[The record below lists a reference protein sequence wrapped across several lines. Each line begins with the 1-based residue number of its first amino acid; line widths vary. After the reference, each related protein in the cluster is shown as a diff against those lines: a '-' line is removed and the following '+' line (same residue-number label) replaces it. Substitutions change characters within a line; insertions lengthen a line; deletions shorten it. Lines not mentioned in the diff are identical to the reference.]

1 MKSIRLYLIATILAA
16 MTLLIFLSSLHGYNK
31 STIEAQ
37 NLFDKQLINMANILS
52 SSVPQNNNITKQTAI
67 TNPVITP
74 ADIETNNN
82 AFQIWQQGQLIRRS
96 HNAPDTLITSLIP
109 GFRDSNFNHFRWR
122 NYVHHIPSL
131 DRWIITA
138 ERTDIRNRLID
149 NLIIESALPVI
160 MTLPLAALIIWFLVG
175 SGLKPILQLSSQ
187 LQHKQSNDLSPV
199 TLTESLQELQ
209 PLINSTNSFLL
220 RLKNAFDR
228 EKYFSADAAHELR
241 TPISVLKVELHNLTT
256 ELPDNNNLASLIL
269 SVDRMEHLVEQI
281 LSLYRTTPDQYL
293 TKFKPIDLYCVTQ
306 NCIAQ
311 QYSKFEARNQQIEL
325 LGAPAIIQSDSF
337 VLETLLQNLLSN
349 ANKYTPENGKIK
361 VSIKNEGDDLRLRI
375 EDSGPGIPSDKYHRI
390 FDRFYRLNGDQNDS
404 GIEGCGLG
412 LSIVQHIVQLHKAD
426 IQLSHSK
433 FSSGLAV
440 TIRFP
445 LNTENSG

>member
-16 MTLLIFLSSLHGYNK
+16 MTLLIFLSALHGYNK

-37 NLFDKQLINMANILS
+37 HLFDKQLINMANILS
-52 SSVPQNNNITKQTAI
+52 ASVPQHNTIRQTIISNIKTS
-67 TNPVITP
+67 
-74 ADIETNNN
+74 NN
-82 AFQIWQQGQLIRRS
+82 AFQIWQKNRLISRS
-96 HNAPDTLITSLIP
+96 DNAPDTLITSLKP

-122 NYVHHIPSL
+122 NYVHYIPSVDL
-131 DRWIITA
+131 WIITA
-138 ERTDIRNRLID
+138 ERADIRNRLID

-160 MTLPLAALIIWFLVG
+160 ITLPLAALIIWFLVG
-175 SGLKPILQLSSQ
+175 SGLKPILQLSRQ
-187 LQHKQSNDLSPV
+187 LQQKQSNDLDPV
-199 TLTESLQELQ
+199 TLGEPLQELQ
-209 PLINSTNSFLL
+209 PLINSTNGFLL

-228 EKYFSADAAHELR
+228 EKHFSADAAHELR
-241 TPISVLKVELHNLTT
+241 TPISVLKVALHNLTT
-256 ELPDNNNLASLIL
+256 ELPDNNNLSSLIL

-281 LSLYRTTPDQYL
+281 LSLYRTTPDQYFA
-293 TKFKPIDLYCVTQ
+293 KFKAIDLYSITQ

-311 QYSKFEARNQQIEL
+311 QYSTFEASEQQIEL
-325 LGAPAIIQSDSF
+325 IGERVIIQSDAF
-337 VLETLLQNLLSN
+337 ILETLLKNLLSN
-349 ANKYTPENGKIK
+349 ANKYTPENGKIE
-361 VSIKNEGDDLRLRI
+361 VSIKDEGDDLRLRV
-375 EDSGPGIPSDKYHRI
+375 EDSGPGIPADKYHRI
-390 FDRFYRLNGDQNDS
+390 FDRFYRLNGDQNDT

-445 LNTENSG
+445 LNKKNNS